1 MRLSRQAGARH
12 GDCQLAA
19 TAWLRAPCGKGDDHS
34 MTVTLDRNVEA
45 FIGAPRQLFIDGQWT
60 DAASGETFE
69 TPNPATGET
78 LARVAEGGAEDID
91 RAVRAARRAFEEG
104 PWGRMTPSERGRIIW
119 RIGDLILEHT
129 DELAQ
134 LESLDNGKP
143 FAVAQAADIPMSAD
157 LFHYMAGWA
166 TKIEGNTINLS
177 VGYMPGANF
186 HSYTLREPVGVV
198 GQIIPWNFPLLMA
211 AWKLAPALAAG
222 NCLVLKPA
230 EQTPLTALRLAGLI
244 AEAGLPDGVVNVVPG
259 FGETAGAALAAHHD
273 VDKVAFTGS
282 TEVGK
287 LIANAATGNLKKV
300 SLELGG
306 KSPNVV
312 FDDADPGAIE
322 GAANAIFF
330 NHGQCCSAGSRLYV
344 QRGRFDEVVDGVAE
358 IAKSIKLGSGLDPS
372 TQMGPLVSDEQLRRV
387 TGYLDSGKAE
397 GATALAG
404 GSRHGT
410 RGYFVEPT
418 VLTNTHAGMTVV
430 REEIFGPVVV
440 ATSFSDLDDVAAA
453 ANDTPYGLAAGIW
466 TKDISKAHALA
477 KKIKAGSVWINCY
490 NVFDAAL
497 PFGGYKQSGWGREMG
512 HEVLNNYTE
521 VKAVTT
527 LL

>member
-1 MRLSRQAGARH
+1 
-12 GDCQLAA
+12 
-19 TAWLRAPCGKGDDHS
+19 
-34 MTVTLDRNVEA
+34 MTVTLDRSVEE
-45 FIGAPRQLFIDGQWT
+45 FIGAPRQLFINGQWAE
-60 DAASGETFE
+60 AASGKTFE

-78 LARVAEGGAEDID
+78 LARVAEGDAEDID

-104 PWGRMTPSERGRIIW
+104 PWSRMTPSERGRIIW
-119 RIGDLILEHT
+119 RIGDLILDHL

-143 FAVAQAADIPMSAD
+143 FVVARAADVTLAAD

-166 TKIEGNTINLS
+166 TKIEGNTISIS
-177 VGYMPGANF
+177 VPYMPGANF

-211 AWKLAPALAAG
+211 AWKLGPALATG
-222 NCLVLKPA
+222 NCVVLKPA

-244 AEAGLPDGVVNVVPG
+244 AEAGVPDGVVNVVSG
-259 FGETAGAALAAHHD
+259 FGETAGAALAAHND

-282 TEVGK
+282 TEVGR
-287 LIANAATGNLKKV
+287 LIARAATGNLKKV

-312 FDDADPGAIE
+312 FDDAAPGAIE

-330 NHGQCCSAGSRLYV
+330 NHGQCCCAGSRLFV

-358 IAKSIKLGSGLDPS
+358 IAKSIKLGPGMEPG
-372 TQMGPLVSDEQLRRV
+372 TQMGPMVSDEQLRLV
-387 TGYLDSGKAE
+387 TGYLDSGQAE
-397 GATALAG
+397 GATALSG
-404 GSRHGT
+404 GGRFGD

-418 VLTNTHAGMTVV
+418 VFTNTRPEMKVV

-440 ATSFSDLDDVAAA
+440 AAPFSDLDEVAAV
-453 ANDTPYGLAAGIW
+453 ANDTEYGLGAGIW

-512 HEVLNNYTE
+512 HEVLEAYTE